1 MLIRSDNSDI
11 ADMEWLTKLIKKDW
25 DRFLRFSLV
34 GAIWTAFNIGSDVV
48 LVDYCELPGWLG
60 TLMGLIILYIGRYF
74 SYLLLKVIEP
84 QFLKYLYSTAIFTL
98 LIWGLK
104 IVALDVLEYKAM
116 IASPIITV
124 VAFVF
129 KYFFYKSIGLLKIDT
144 RQTD

>member
-1 MLIRSDNSDI
+1 MNRLKKRVR
-11 ADMEWLTKLIKKDW
+11 KDW
-25 DRFLRFSLV
+25 DRFLRYSLV
-34 GAIWTAFNIGSDVV
+34 GAIWTVFNIGSDIV
-48 LVDYCELPGWLG
+48 LIDYWTLPGWLG
-60 TLMGLIILYIGRYF
+60 TLIGLVILYIGRYF

-84 QFLKYLYSTAIFTL
+84 QFFKYVYSTAIFTL

>member
-1 MLIRSDNSDI
+1 
-11 ADMEWLTKLIKKDW
+11 MEWLTKLIKKDW

-34 GAIWTAFNIGSDVV
+34 GAVWTAFNIGSDIL
-48 LVDYCELPGWLG
+48 LVDYWDLPGWLG
-60 TLMGLIILYIGRYF
+60 TLIGLIILYVGRYF

-104 IVALDVLEYKAM
+104 IIALDVLDYSAM
-116 IASPIITV
+116 VASPIITT

-129 KYFFYKSIGLLKIDT
+129 KYFFYKSIGLLKSDSVKT
-144 RQTD
+144 T

>member
-1 MLIRSDNSDI
+1 MNRLKKRVR
-11 ADMEWLTKLIKKDW
+11 KDW
-25 DRFLRFSLV
+25 DRFLRYSLV
-34 GAIWTAFNIGSDVV
+34 GAIWTAFNIGSNIV
-48 LVDYCELPGWLG
+48 LIDYWTLPGWLG
-60 TLMGLIILYIGRYF
+60 TLIGLVILYIGRYF

-84 QFLKYLYSTAIFTL
+84 QFFKYVYSTAIFTL